1 MTTSCRRLWRFFAD
15 AYTVNREKEICYPV
29 IGVAC
34 SVLKQNVDKAVD
46 IILEIMKKT
55 VFEKD
60 TILPLLQQSKENF
73 RQIFI
78 SGGHA
83 ASVMRIGAHT
93 SAESVAKECFN
104 GYTSASYISALCE
117 DYDNR
122 YEEVIENCRMYC
134 EELFTSSRMTLSV
147 SGEEH
152 LPEMKRL
159 IESIPMGQAHRAK
172 VHLPLMDGG
181 DEGIQSPT
189 QISFA
194 AIGNNMQKYSYAY
207 SGTVRV
213 AAQILTYG
221 YLWNEVR
228 VKGGS
233 YGTGFAA
240 SPSGNIA
247 CWSYRDPTPENTL
260 KVYQGA
266 ADYLTAMAEEGADL
280 TSYII
285 GTINASDPLQS
296 ASAKILSA
304 DNRWFSGIGYE
315 IRKQLREE
323 MLKTDCEDLKQFAKA
338 MKQCIAD
345 GKVCVVGSGE
355 ALDRC
360 GITDKHLIG

>member
-1 MTTSCRRLWRFFAD
+1 MRILIEVPTYDGRIGRATSESLWRLDRCGHEVDYRARQGYGCAMARNRIAAD
-15 AYTVNREKEICYPV
+15 ALNARYDRVMMVDNDIELPQDALRNLLGHDGPV
-29 IGVAC
+29 
-34 SVLKQNVDKAVD
+34 
-46 IILEIMKKT
+46 
-55 VFEKD
+55 
-60 TILPLLQQSKENF
+60 
-73 RQIFI
+73 
-78 SGGHA
+78 
-83 ASVMRIGAHT
+83 VMGW
-93 SAESVAKECFN
+93 
-104 GYTSASYISALCE
+104 YL
-117 DYDNR
+117 NR
-122 YEEVIENCRMYC
+122 YARGERRFTTLYKHPSYTWDMYASD
-134 EELFTSSRMTLSV
+134 EL
-147 SGEEH
+147 
-152 LPEMKRL
+152 
-159 IESIPMGQAHRAK
+159 RA
-172 VHLPLMDGG
+172 LAD
-181 DEGIQSPT
+181 
-189 QISFA
+189 A
-194 AIGNNMQKYSYAY
+194 
-207 SGTVRV
+207 GT
-213 AAQILTYG
+213 Y
-221 YLWNEVR
+221 EVR